1 MVYMKILKR
10 NQIIVFIL
18 AFMLITAGYV
28 NYNNTVNNVK
38 ETASLMNSEEV
49 AGIGDAQLVNSNNVI
64 DENEEN
70 ELKQEENNAEN
81 PATETNTVQTSV
93 TTGNEQYFI
102 SSKLE
107 RDKMYS
113 QMLETYQKILEN
125 SSISEEQKGI
135 AQTEISKIQSIKNSI
150 MIAENLIKNK
160 GFTDLIIFVNDNSI
174 SVIVDKEKLEEAEIA
189 QIQNI
194 IVRELN
200 ADAQDIHISTLV

>member
-200 ADAQDIHISTLV
+200 ADAQDIHISTK

>member
-1 MVYMKILKR
+1 MKILKR

-200 ADAQDIHISTLV
+200 ADAQDIHISTK